1 MLLSAMLAITSAL
14 LPAGPVS
21 ADDPG
26 HISAYVTPY
35 YNSDGP
41 AIKVGKYSAGL
52 ASKSPG
58 EFVATILR
66 MKKQWNGLNFL
77 ELYVG
82 AIRLYDLGYRREAT
96 YWFYTAQY
104 RGRLYGLLVD
114 KEKLGSIGDR
124 AFELYQAQAAFF
136 QLVGPDINGYAFG
149 DIDSLVRI
157 IRKVQD
163 TSHDVPNLQ
172 TMYPGVVFEPRSQWQ
187 LQDADLN
194 AGLGKLAAS
203 LTDQKTQIQQQR
215 AQNGTQ
221 ARFSHLTS
229 KQFPGGF

>member
-1 MLLSAMLAITSAL
+1 MLLPATLVVICAL

-26 HISAYVTPY
+26 QISAYVTPY
-35 YNSDGP
+35 YNSAGP
-41 AIKVGKYSAGL
+41 TIKVGKYSAGL
-52 ASKSPG
+52 ASKTPG
-58 EFVATILR
+58 EFVATIVR
-66 MKKQWNGLNFL
+66 MKKQWNDLNFL

-104 RGRLYGLLVD
+104 RGRLYGLLVN

-124 AFELYQAQAAFF
+124 AFELYHAQDAFF

-163 TSHDVPNLQ
+163 DNHDVPNLQ
-172 TMYPGVVFEPRSQWQ
+172 TIYPGVVFQPRSQWQ
-187 LQDADLN
+187 AQNAELN

-203 LTDQKTQIQQQR
+203 FSDQKTQIQQQR
-215 AQNGTQ
+215 AQNGTE
-221 ARFSHLTS
+221 ARFSHLAN